1 MDPVVT
7 DRPRPRPLRV
17 AIFGMRCGFT
27 DQVVAGLMESP
38 DVPGTSSPLRVVG
51 AVIAMPELGRMGQV
65 TGWQRPRSVD
75 ESEETT
81 VVSSRSVLRDAGFRD
96 WLTGL
101 QLDAIVVA
109 CFPWKLPPWLCG
121 LPALGCLNVHPSLLP
136 DGHGPEPLFWAFRWG
151 LEETGVTVHLVD
163 EGWDTGPIVAQQKI
177 RIATD
182 ATVSSLEGE
191 LGRIGGVLTR
201 NVLVAACRGPL
212 AMRSQPPNSG
222 RYAPNPGTR
231 DLSVDTAWTASS
243 AFRFMRAVIPDYGPV
258 TATILA
264 TGQRCAISGVI
275 AISADE
281 PHAPATCWQG
291 ESLSIGF
298 VDGRLGVRLAGFPG
312 VESLRFSIR
321 RDEGDL

>member
-7 DRPRPRPLRV
+7 ERQRPLRV

-27 DQVVAGLMESP
+27 DQVVSGLMESP
-38 DVPGTSSPLRVVG
+38 DVPGASSPIRVVG

-65 TGWQRPRSVD
+65 AGWQWPHSVD

-81 VVSSRSVLRDAGFRD
+81 VVGSRSVLRDAGFRD

-101 QLDAIVVA
+101 PLDAIVVA

-121 LPALGCLNVHPSLLP
+121 LPAHGCFNVHPSLLP
-136 DGHGPEPLFWAFRWG
+136 DGRGPEPLFWAFRWR

-163 EGWDTGPIVAQQKI
+163 EGWDTGPIVAQQTI

-191 LGRIGGVLTR
+191 LGRIGGILTR
-201 NVLVAACRGPL
+201 NVLVAACQGPL
-212 AMRSQPPNSG
+212 AMRLQTPNSG

-231 DLSVDTAWTASS
+231 DLSIDTAWSASS
-243 AFRFMRAVIPDYGPV
+243 AFRFLRAVIPDYGPV

-264 TGQRCAISGVI
+264 TGQRCMISGVI
-275 AISADE
+275 ASSADE
-281 PHAPATCWQG
+281 PHAPATSWQG
-291 ESLSIGF
+291 ESLSVGF
-298 VDGRLGVRLAGFPG
+298 LDGRLVVRLAGFSGAEPM
-312 VESLRFSIR
+312 VFS
-321 RDEGDL
+321 GP